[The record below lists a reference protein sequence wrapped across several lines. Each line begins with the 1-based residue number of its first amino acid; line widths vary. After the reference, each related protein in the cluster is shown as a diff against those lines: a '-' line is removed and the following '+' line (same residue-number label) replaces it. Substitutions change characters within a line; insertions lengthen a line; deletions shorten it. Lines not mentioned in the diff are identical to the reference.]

1 MSTRSSQYWH
11 ARETIVVVE
20 VRPALPSDADH
31 MLPLIHAHAAFER
44 GTASCTATALRS
56 ALSGEPVRL
65 LGWVAEQE
73 RQLIGY
79 AAATV
84 DFSTWNG
91 RSYLHLDCLFV
102 KSGHRGS
109 GIGAQ
114 LFEAACS
121 HATSENIPELQW
133 QTPEWNADAR
143 RFYVRGGASVV
154 PKLRFQLVLPN
165 RS

>member
-1 MSTRSSQYWH
+1 VPT
-11 ARETIVVVE
+11 E
-20 VRPALPSDADH
+20 VRRALPSDADRI
-31 MLPLIHAHAAFER
+31 LPLIHAHAAFE
-44 GTASCTATALRS
+44 GGSASCTATALRS
-56 ALSGEPVRL
+56 ALSSEPLRL

-84 DFSTWNG
+84 DFSTWSG
-91 RSYLHLDCLFV
+91 HSYLHLDCLFV
-102 KSGHRGS
+102 KSGHRGA

-133 QTPEWNADAR
+133 QTPEWNVDAR
-143 RFYVRGGASVV
+143 RFYVRAGAAVV
-154 PKLRFQLVLPN
+154 PKARFYLDLSE